1 MKMKRTIRLDVK
13 LQISYILNNRDCF
26 TDLKRTVFSHQI
38 YKSLYWPHQKAII
51 VYCSF
56 FFRVKEIWFLIA
68 VGVSL
73 NNAYLS
79 AWSYS
84 RHSKIWKS
92 HALLHTGIEFVAR
105 KSYQNTL
112 FLYPRF
118 KSFACKQYSHLRQKV
133 KIRVINFVGK

>member
-1 MKMKRTIRLDVK
+1 MKRTIRLDVK

-38 YKSLYWPHQKAII
+38 YKKHILTPSKGYNCILF
-51 VYCSF
+51 F

-118 KSFACKQYSHLRQKV
+118 KSFASKQYSHLRQKV